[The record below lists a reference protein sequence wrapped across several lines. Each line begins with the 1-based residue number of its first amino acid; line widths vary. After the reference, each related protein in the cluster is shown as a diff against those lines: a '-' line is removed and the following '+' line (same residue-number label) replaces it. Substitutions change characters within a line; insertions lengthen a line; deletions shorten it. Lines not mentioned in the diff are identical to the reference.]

1 MKPSWD
7 DAPEWANW
15 LAMDGDGRWVWYD
28 NKPFFDEA
36 YDSWQQTFD
45 EENNAEYETGIP
57 DYDGPD
63 WDQAFDTLER
73 RP

>member
-15 LAMDGDGRWVWYD
+15 LAMDGDGEWIWY
-28 NKPFFDEA
+28 KDEP
-36 YDSWQQTFD
+36 YW
-45 EENNAEYETGIP
+45 EGIDAQWHVDTDDTP
-57 DYDGPD
+57 LTESAGYGPD
-63 WDQAFDTLER
+63 CDGEDWDFAYSTLES